1 MKYLIL
7 IIFISSNSQ
16 GFGQKSSKLTTNNK
30 NVILFN
36 QVKEITQVYFDKLD
50 TSSISNKIYSYQKY
64 DIYGNLI
71 ENKPSFVNDTFA
83 PNLLRYKYDI
93 RGNKTESLM
102 ISYVSEIVNDSKNG
116 KILSFGYKLNNPIL
130 DTLIS
135 RSTYEYDA
143 LNNLTNETYYNY
155 TGKIKYSK
163 KYKNIYRK
171 NLKIEKIELLKSK
184 TKYYYNPEGS
194 IIKEEYYVYQPHKKK
209 FKIEYKIL
217 NNYYKNQV
225 LKEQIIKSFYS
236 PKGRNVFMGKA
247 IISYNSNGNYTKAIE
262 YDKKNNLIGT
272 SLDYEYTYDKS
283 NLIQQVNLLNFNGVI
298 QSTIKYEYKFF
309 K

>member
-1 MKYLIL
+1 
-7 IIFISSNSQ
+7 
-16 GFGQKSSKLTTNNK
+16 
-30 NVILFN
+30 
-36 QVKEITQVYFDKLD
+36 
-50 TSSISNKIYSYQKY
+50 
-64 DIYGNLI
+64 
-71 ENKPSFVNDTFA
+71 
-83 PNLLRYKYDI
+83 
-93 RGNKTESLM
+93 M
-102 ISYVSEIVNDSKNG
+102 ISYVTEVVNDSKNG
-116 KILSFGYKLNNPIL
+116 NILSFGYKLNNPIL

-135 RSTYEYDA
+135 KSTYEYNA
-143 LNNLTNETYYNY
+143 LNNLTNESYFNHN
-155 TGKIKYSK
+155 GKVKYSK

-184 TKYYYNPEGS
+184 TKYYYNSEGS

-209 FKIEYKIL
+209 FEIEYKIL
-217 NNYYKNQV
+217 NSYYKNQV

-236 PKGRNVFMGKA
+236 PNGRNVFMGKA

-283 NLIQQVNLLNFNGVI
+283 NLIQQVNLLNYNGVI
-298 QSTIKYEYKFF
+298 QSTIKYEYKLY